1 MCGKISITWFFW
13 HLAIYGKLFFCRLIN
28 IFLTQFWTE
37 NLLIH
42 KPQPRHTTVT
52 TLTRVTRVTLFT
64 TVIQITIKRPAYRLD
79 FSKARGGPWCKIVT
93 LGMHRR
99 PLWGLTKNSN
109 TQGTNEALIVKLQLL
124 QFWKLIQLQKLL
136 RFLKFL
142 KFIGLILLLHH

>member
-1 MCGKISITWFFW
+1 MILHVWKAIDHTVI
-13 HLAIYGKLFFCRLIN
+13 LALFGAIFGTLFCCRLIN

-79 FSKARGGPWCKIVT
+79 FSKARGGP
-93 LGMHRR
+93 
-99 PLWGLTKNSN
+99 
-109 TQGTNEALIVKLQLL
+109 
-124 QFWKLIQLQKLL
+124 
-136 RFLKFL
+136 
-142 KFIGLILLLHH
+142 